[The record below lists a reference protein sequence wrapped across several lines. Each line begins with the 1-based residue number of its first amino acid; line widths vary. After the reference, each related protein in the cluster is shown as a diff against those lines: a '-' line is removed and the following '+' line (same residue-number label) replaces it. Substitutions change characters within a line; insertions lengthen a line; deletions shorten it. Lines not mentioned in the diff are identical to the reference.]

1 MTLVPELKRL
11 VRQVVDDPESA
22 LIQVLLLVC
31 EQLDMRIAVLG
42 TIAEEIHTVDV
53 AVRAGFGRDRSLEG
67 SRPVGESFCSRV
79 PENASLVVTDIA
91 TVPELAGLEVTQ
103 LLDVG
108 CYAGTT
114 LRDASGAVVGVL
126 GLLGHGPHQRMDRR
140 DVIVLEELADVVV
153 ERYTAW
159 RRASDDVPEET
170 SRPSGDEPKGGSAG
184 DSVATL
190 GVTADDLQGLTR
202 PLLYALYELSGI
214 ASTYLTAIDEV
225 GNRQQPVLVHNGTS
239 DLTVP
244 EGAII
249 GWEQSMC
256 WLALH
261 QGTPAIHD
269 LPQRWPQVEV
279 ARALGLVTHL
289 SVPVRLS
296 DGSLWGTLCASD
308 VVSHHD
314 SAAHVQTLTVFARLI
329 AAEDIPAEFDRLDR
343 ALESARVEAEEAE
356 ADARRRIGPQHA
368 QRLAETDELTGCA
381 NRRRV
386 DPWIRS
392 AAAVAPEQVMGLA
405 FIDVNRFK
413 GVNDRYGHAVG
424 DAVLRTLGQRLL
436 RTVRPDDL
444 VARLG
449 GDEFIACARLS
460 RTAMQDFEDR
470 VREAVGFTVPTEA
483 GELQVHCSIGFASS
497 DDGSDPDELLRLADS
512 RMYRNKASRA

>member
-42 TIAEEIHTVDV
+42 TITEEIHTVDV

-114 LRDASGAVVGVL
+114 LHDASGAVVGVL

-159 RRASDDVPEET
+159 RQASDDVPEET
-170 SRPSGDEPKGGSAG
+170 SRPSGDEPKGGSSG

-249 GWEQSMC
+249 AWEQSMC

-261 QGTPAIHD
+261 QDTPAIHD

-329 AAEDIPAEFDRLDR
+329 AAEVERSSMVAGQRQK
-343 ALESARVEAEEAE
+343 AL
-356 ADARRRIGPQHA
+356 HA

-436 RTVRPDDL
+436 RTVRQDDL